1 MTKPYI
7 ALIAFISLVASA
19 FGASDLSDKVKEAEN
34 IKKQEKTISP
44 DGKLWK
50 RVPSYLAD
58 DAKLDDDL
66 RNEMQE
72 YLMNNK
78 QVSLK
83 DFSKARLL
91 GNISSILLT
100 DFNRR
105 FGATPVNYQ
114 TKIANER
121 EKIIYKIASDIY
133 TKVNDRGFYAC
144 ANYDDKLAMDVK
156 GKVDTLNARARAFIA
171 GDRKKAESD
180 EALKFREQIATECRF
195 TRAAQSLLTDYRI
208 KGMRE
213 KYNSMMLKMIEDD
226 RVNYDYLYI
235 EIDTVDP
242 LFRLK
247 YKDFL
252 FDVNGRS
259 QKLILTKEQVIFI
272 AENLLCKHREV
283 FNLKDPYYND
293 DINAL
298 QGIGSI
304 VNVSSWLREYNL
316 FELNDKLLNSYF
328 NDPGVMETLRQIP
341 FFKEFREYLIKRPD
355 FSKYAKHEM

>member
-121 EKIIYKIASDIY
+121 EKIIYKIAS
-133 TKVNDRGFYAC
+133 VVRP
-144 ANYDDKLAMDVK
+144 
-156 GKVDTLNARARAFIA
+156 TL
-171 GDRKKAESD
+171 
-180 EALKFREQIATECRF
+180 
-195 TRAAQSLLTDYRI
+195 
-208 KGMRE
+208 
-213 KYNSMMLKMIEDD
+213 
-226 RVNYDYLYI
+226 LYI
-235 EIDTVDP
+235 WPPWTKSVPRVQSIQTPE
-242 LFRLK
+242 
-247 YKDFL
+247 DF
-252 FDVNGRS
+252 GYGYR
-259 QKLILTKEQVIFI
+259 
-272 AENLLCKHREV
+272 
-283 FNLKDPYYND
+283 Y
-293 DINAL
+293 
-298 QGIGSI
+298 
-304 VNVSSWLREYNL
+304 SS
-316 FELNDKLLNSYF
+316 
-328 NDPGVMETLRQIP
+328 
-341 FFKEFREYLIKRPD
+341 
-355 FSKYAKHEM
+355 